1 MMNKRFVAP
10 VVAGVV
16 VFGAVTAFAAGF
28 TVTSKTVVSGSATV
42 NACNSSAAVSYTTS
56 WDATVPG
63 YVVATAP
70 VTTGA
75 GCATMAY
82 KVTLTGTSGVSL
94 AEQTG
99 SLSGTG
105 TATPS
110 FATNK
115 ILASN
120 VLGISVT
127 ITG

>member
-1 MMNKRFVAP
+1 MRINKRYVAP
-10 VVAGVV
+10 AIAGVV

-28 TVTSKTVVSGSATV
+28 TVTSNTVVSGNATV
-42 NACNSSAAVSYTTS
+42 NACNATASASYTTS

-70 VTTGA
+70 ITTGA
-75 GCATMAY
+75 GCGTMSY
-82 KVTLTGTSGVSL
+82 KVSLTGTGGAAL

-99 SLSGTG
+99 SLVAGS
-105 TATPS
+105 ASPS
-110 FATNK
+110 FAASK

-120 VLGISVT
+120 VTGISVT

>member
-1 MMNKRFVAP
+1 MINKRYIAP
-10 VVAGVV
+10 ALAGVV

-28 TVTSKTVVSGSATV
+28 TVTSNTVVSGNATV
-42 NACNSSAAVSYTTS
+42 SACNASAAVSYTTA

-75 GCATMAY
+75 GCASMAY

-99 SLSGTG
+99 SLSGAG
-105 TATPS
+105 GATPS

>member
-1 MMNKRFVAP
+1 MNKRYIAP
-10 VVAGVV
+10 VLAGVV

-28 TVTSKTVVSGSATV
+28 TVTSNTVVSGNATV
-42 NACNSSAAVSYTTS
+42 SACNSSAAVSYTTA

-70 VTTGA
+70 VATAA
-75 GCATMAY
+75 GCGSMAY
-82 KVTLTGTSGVSL
+82 KVTLTGAGGVSL

-99 SLSGTG
+99 TLAAAGS
-105 TATPS
+105 AAPN

-115 ILASN
+115 IPAAN
-120 VLGISVT
+120 VVGISVT

>member
-1 MMNKRFVAP
+1 MRINKRYVAP
-10 VVAGVV
+10 ALAGVV

-28 TVTSKTVVSGSATV
+28 TVTSNTVVSGNATV
-42 NACNSSAAVSYTTS
+42 SACNATAAASYTTS

-70 VTTGA
+70 ITTGA
-75 GCATMAY
+75 GCGTMAY
-82 KVTLTGTSGVSL
+82 KVSLTGAGGAAL

-99 SLSGTG
+99 ALVAGAAS
-105 TATPS
+105 PN
-110 FATNK
+110 FAASK

-120 VLGISVT
+120 VVGISVT